1 MEHQELNIQVYMRE
15 DGTSPY
21 YEWLSSIRD
30 KKLKA
35 RIYVRIDKLACGH
48 FGDFKS
54 VGAGVFEL
62 RLAFGP
68 GFRIYFCLSGN
79 QILILL
85 MGGDK
90 SSQYKDIV
98 LAKKLYSEFKERQKG
113 EIV

>member
-1 MEHQELNIQVYMRE
+1 MEHQELNIQVYFRE

-21 YEWLSSIRD
+21 YEWFDTIKD
-30 KKLKA
+30 KKTKA
-35 RIYVRIDKLACGH
+35 RILVRIDKLACGH
-48 FGDFKS
+48 FGDYKS
-54 VGAGVFEL
+54 VGEGVLEL

-68 GFRIYFCLSGN
+68 GFRIYFCLNGN

-90 SSQYKDIV
+90 TSQYKDII
-98 LAKKLYSEFKERQKG
+98 LAKKLYIEFKERQKG